1 MAGDRGAGSGRE
13 GSGQCLVV
21 MFLFCCMINFI
32 IYASGGDKRRLGV
45 GFSGSFLAIL
55 QDGCN

>member
-32 IYASGGDKRRLGV
+32 IYASGGDKRRLGARAMRV
-45 GFSGSFLAIL
+45 RE
-55 QDGCN
+55 